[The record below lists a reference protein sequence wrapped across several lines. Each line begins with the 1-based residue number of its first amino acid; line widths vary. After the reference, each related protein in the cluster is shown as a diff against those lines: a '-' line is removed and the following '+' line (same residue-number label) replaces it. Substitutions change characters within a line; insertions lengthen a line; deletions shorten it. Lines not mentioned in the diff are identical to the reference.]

1 MQQTSKQDK
10 VTYLYLKSLANI
22 LELEK
27 QTLQGFKNV
36 IILNIN
42 KSVTANFKKLNKKN

>member
-10 VTYLYLKSLANI
+10 VTYLYLKSIANI
-22 LELEK
+22 MEIEYS
-27 QTLQGFKNV
+27 TLLGFKNV

-42 KSVTANFKKLNKKN
+42 KTLISNFKKINK